1 MTHAALI
8 VLRRS
13 AVILSCTAAMVLT
26 GCGDD
31 VSGQGSLG
39 TEPDATAGKPYVGAE
54 PGGGTPVEGVAPP
67 PAGAVVD
74 YQIGGSY
81 PPASDVDVV
90 IRDRSDQ
97 PADGVYSICYVN
109 AFQAQPHEASVW
121 EERHPDLILRSGD
134 GVGDAVEDEDWGEPF
149 LDISTNAKRA
159 RLVEIVDG
167 WLAGCA
173 ERGFRA
179 VEPDNLDSWT
189 RSSGLLNRDDAVE
202 YARLVVERA
211 HARGLAVAQK
221 NAAELTDDEIRR
233 IGFDFAIAEDCQR
246 YSWGR
251 LSECDRYLSV
261 YGDRVIEIEYTD
273 GSGEFNAACRARG
286 DRISI
291 LLRDRDVVPRG
302 ETGYVSRHC

>member
-1 MTHAALI
+1 MTHTTLTA
-8 VLRRS
+8 LRRS
-13 AVILSCTAAMVLT
+13 VVILSCAAAMVLT

-39 TEPDATAGKPYVGAE
+39 TEPDATAGMPYVGAE
-54 PGGGTPVEGVAPP
+54 PGGGTPAEGVAPP

-74 YQIGGSY
+74 YQIGGAY
-81 PPASDVDVV
+81 PPAAEVDVV
-90 IRDRSDQ
+90 IRDHSDQ
-97 PADGVYSICYVN
+97 PAEGIYSICYVN
-109 AFQAQPHEASVW
+109 AFQAQPDEASDW
-121 EERHPDLILRSGD
+121 SERHPDLILRSGD
-134 GVGDAVEDEDWGEPF
+134 GGAVEDEDWGEPL
-149 LDISTNAKRA
+149 LDISTAAKRA
-159 RLVEIVDG
+159 RLAEIVDG
-167 WLAGCA
+167 WLSGCA

-189 RSSGLLNRDDAVE
+189 RSTGLLTRGDAVE

-273 GSGEFNAACRARG
+273 GSGAFDAACRARG
-286 DRISI
+286 ERISI

-302 ETGYVSRHC
+302 EPGYVSRHC

>member
-1 MTHAALI
+1 
-8 VLRRS
+8 
-13 AVILSCTAAMVLT
+13 MVLT

-31 VSGQGSLG
+31 VSGQGSLD
-39 TEPDATAGKPYVGAE
+39 TEPYVTAGMPYVGAGS
-54 PGGGTPVEGVAPP
+54 GGGTPIEGVAPP
-67 PAGAVVD
+67 PAGVVVD

-81 PPASDVDVV
+81 PPASDVEVV
-90 IRDRSDQ
+90 IRDHSEQ

-109 AFQAQPHEASVW
+109 AFQVQPHEASDW
-121 EERHPDLILRSGD
+121 DERHPDLILRSAD
-134 GVGDAVEDEDWGEPF
+134 GESVGDEDWGEPL
-149 LDISTNAKRA
+149 LDISTSAKRV

-167 WLAGCA
+167 WLADCA

-202 YARLVVERA
+202 YGRLVVERA
-211 HARGLAVAQK
+211 HTRGLAVAQK
-221 NAAELTDDEIRR
+221 NAAELTGDEIRR

-251 LSECDRYLSV
+251 LSECDRYLAM

-273 GSGEFNAACRARG
+273 GSGAFDAACRARG
-286 DRISI
+286 GRISI

-302 ETGYVSRHC
+302 EPGYVSRNC

>member
-1 MTHAALI
+1 M
-8 VLRRS
+8 
-13 AVILSCTAAMVLT
+13 
-26 GCGDD
+26 
-31 VSGQGSLG
+31 
-39 TEPDATAGKPYVGAE
+39 
-54 PGGGTPVEGVAPP
+54 
-67 PAGAVVD
+67 
-74 YQIGGSY
+74 
-81 PPASDVDVV
+81 
-90 IRDRSDQ
+90 
-97 PADGVYSICYVN
+97 
-109 AFQAQPHEASVW
+109 
-121 EERHPDLILRSGD
+121 
-134 GVGDAVEDEDWGEPF
+134 
-149 LDISTNAKRA
+149 
-159 RLVEIVDG
+159 DG

-189 RSSGLLNRDDAVE
+189 RSSGLLKRDDAVE

-273 GSGEFNAACRARG
+273 GSGAFDAACRARG
-286 DRISI
+286 ERISI

-302 ETGYVSRHC
+302 EPGYVSRHC